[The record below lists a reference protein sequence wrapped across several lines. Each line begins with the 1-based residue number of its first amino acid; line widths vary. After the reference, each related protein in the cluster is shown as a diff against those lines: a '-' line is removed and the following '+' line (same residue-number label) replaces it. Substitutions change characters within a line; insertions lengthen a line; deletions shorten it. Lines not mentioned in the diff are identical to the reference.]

1 MAYLTLLSTEAEG
14 HASQAAIRSFQ
25 RLAAHMRQAVSLGQ
39 VVEQRAATQAALLDA
54 LARRADGVILLDRS
68 GAPSFLNDT
77 ARAVLAAG
85 DGLAFAGGAFVT
97 RRGPETRRLQQLI
110 GDAIALVPPSESR
123 PGGEMLV
130 TRADGRRPYVVRV
143 MPAPKTER
151 FLSGLCVAC
160 VIHLHD
166 LAAVRVPSASL
177 LCAAFGLTERE
188 AELAIEL
195 VRCAGLAGAAENAG
209 MALNTARNH
218 MQAIF
223 ARAAPP
229 ARPRRS
235 SFSRGWPDRRGPH
248 RTDLVLAASHVSCH
262 DTPVVMARECGPP
275 SWVLHTAWRFAIHL
289 RSRAPLD
296 DHLGGPQSR
305 AMTPVGLHRPEGL
318 PSPFA
323 LANPSRRPAC
333 RTGRMT
339 RSPRHRPM
347 PATALR
353 RHRMKPN
360 LVRAALLCLAVLLRP
375 RRRWRPTI
383 PSPASISSSRNIPA
397 APTA

>member
-1 MAYLTLLSTEAEG
+1 MLNRDDHDGLVGRLYAAALGDVPWRDTIACLAGAFGTSASLVQMHDSERRMVGFAAHPFTTEFATDFYASEIYRSDPRFAHFLRVRPGSIYYDHALYDVEAMNRDPRVRACNDVVRTNYSLGAVVDLPGGAMAYLTLLSTEAEG

-223 ARAAPP
+223 RKSGTASQAEAVQL
-229 ARPRRS
+229 
-235 SFSRGWPDRRGPH
+235 FSR
-248 RTDLVLAASHVSCH
+248 LA
-262 DTPVVMARECGPP
+262 
-275 SWVLHTAWRFAIHL
+275 
-289 RSRAPLD
+289 
-296 DHLGGPQSR
+296 
-305 AMTPVGLHRPEGL
+305 
-318 PSPFA
+318 
-323 LANPSRRPAC
+323 
-333 RTGRMT
+333 
-339 RSPRHRPM
+339 
-347 PATALR
+347 
-353 RHRMKPN
+353 
-360 LVRAALLCLAVLLRP
+360 
-375 RRRWRPTI
+375 
-383 PSPASISSSRNIPA
+383 
-397 APTA
+397 